1 MSLLQLTRV
10 SVGEVGVR
18 PGDVKMLTTDNFATI
33 TAAGYLNGVGNQ
45 LPEVGLAP
53 SDVVECLYS
62 YNAYTDTGSLAY
74 FQPVFSNGVITLTAV
89 GNPGDVTLPV
99 VSGNFS
105 VFSGTTGL
113 MHDAG
118 FAPSDA
124 TKTKVVMAGSAVQVG
139 YIAHFVDVTGTVDD
153 TAGAVINAGTI
164 QSGLSGTVG
173 GFIAYPPA
181 AANGFLELLA
191 INAGGAFNTIISNS
205 AMLQTSTISIPDP
218 GATTAKFLLSALT
231 GAGTQHIT
239 SGAFQVDAG
248 GLLAGL
254 STGGTAGTLTLY
266 PVTTGNGSLILSPV
280 NAGGAFNTTIS
291 NGVIGQSSV
300 ITIPDPGA
308 ATSKFVLQDGNN
320 TVLSVLNLK
329 YGATPVAQVDP
340 ASCTI
345 TAVAGAANTSTIT
358 IQLKDGSGTNMAR
371 VIPFKVY
378 LATSNTGLT
387 LQSAASTG
395 YSVTSG
401 GVTDPTGSTTITQG
415 LAAFSSA
422 SGGCVISLLDTGKGT
437 GNLILMLENGFKASA
452 AITAGS
458 YG

>member
-1 MSLLQLTRV
+1 MSLLQLTRI
-10 SVGEVGVR
+10 SVGQVGVK
-18 PGDVKMLTTDNFATI
+18 PGDVKMVTTDNYATI
-33 TAAGYLNGVGNQ
+33 TAAGYLNGIGNQ
-45 LPEVGLAP
+45 LPEVNLSP
-53 SDVVECLYS
+53 SDVIECLYS
-62 YNAYTDTGSLAY
+62 YNTLTDTGSLAY
-74 FQPVFSNGVITLTAV
+74 FLPTITNGVITLTV
-89 GNPGDVTLPV
+89 QGNPGDVTLPV

-118 FAPSDA
+118 FLPSDA
-124 TKTKVVMAGSAVQVG
+124 SKTRVVMAGSATVIG
-139 YIAHFVDVTGTVDD
+139 LIAHFVDVTGTIDD
-153 TAGAVINAGTI
+153 TAGAVSNLGDINAGA
-164 QSGLSGTVG
+164 SGTQG
-173 GFIAYPPA
+173 SFIAWPTTASNGSFKWA
-181 AANGFLELLA
+181 AVG
-191 INAGGAFNTIISNS
+191 NAGNF
-205 AMLQTSTISIPDP
+205 AMT
-218 GATTAKFLLSALT
+218 
-231 GAGTQHIT
+231 
-239 SGAFQVDAG
+239 V
-248 GLLAGL
+248 
-254 STGGTAGTLTLY
+254 
-266 PVTTGNGSLILSPV
+266 SPV
-280 NAGGAFNTTIS
+280 STL
-291 NGVIGQSSV
+291 GQASV
-300 ITIPDPGA
+300 ITVPDPGA
-308 ATSKFVLQDGNN
+308 ATANFMLDAGTTTAKTITTLTSTTANI
-320 TVLSVLNLK
+320 TNLK

-345 TAVAGAANTSTIT
+345 AAVSGAANTSTIT

-422 SGGCVISLLDTGKGT
+422 TGGCVISLLDTGKGT
-437 GNLILMLENGFKASA
+437 GNLILMLPNGFKASA